1 MIVDLAKPGEAEA
14 KQVNDLITNLA
25 NKGYRALGVAKST
38 DQGKSWQ
45 ILGVFSMFDPPR
57 DDSKATIDAAKAKG
71 VNVKM
76 ITGDDTAIAIETCR
90 QLGLGTNILNAA
102 DVFPKDMD
110 PDNVPDDIAET
121 IEKAD

>member
-45 ILGVFSMFDPPR
+45 ILGVSRCLTRQETTRRPRLTPPR
-57 DDSKATIDAAKAKG
+57 LRGST
-71 VNVKM
+71 
-76 ITGDDTAIAIETCR
+76 
-90 QLGLGTNILNAA
+90 
-102 DVFPKDMD
+102 
-110 PDNVPDDIAET
+110 
-121 IEKAD
+121 

>member
-1 MIVDLAKPGEAEA
+1 
-14 KQVNDLITNLA
+14 
-25 NKGYRALGVAKST
+25 
-38 DQGKSWQ
+38 
-45 ILGVFSMFDPPR
+45 MFDPPR